1 MKRRKTFN
9 EVARRDLNERQGK
22 GMEEKEN
29 EEEGTKKKGRYN

>member
-9 EVARRDLNERQGK
+9 EVVRRDFNERQGK